1 MRTPGWK
8 ITLLFVPFALA
19 AGAVMPACADS
30 GGSSGGGRVANLK
43 PGDMPPESS
52 WNGVYFNPQY
62 GNLHLVETGGSIA
75 GKWKRTDGSA
85 WGELNGPVTGN
96 VFHFEWTEHKI
107 GLVGPSS
114 TSKGKG
120 YFVYK
125 RPPGDNIDDQ
135 LEGEWGLNTD
145 EAGNKWDCVKQRHVT
160 PDLKSIGG
168 VAEPTGPSKDWK

>member
-1 MRTPGWK
+1 VQLGRRIGRQGRHDQ
-8 ITLLFVPFALA
+8 IRLDAHRRELDGRLLQSAIRQ
-19 AGAVMPACADS
+19 PAPDRS
-30 GGSSGGGRVANLK
+30 G
-43 PGDMPPESS
+43 DQH
-52 WNGVYFNPQY
+52 F
-62 GNLHLVETGGSIA
+62 

-85 WGELNGPVTGN
+85 WGELNGPVQGN
-96 VFHFEWTEHKI
+96 VLHFEWTEHKI

-125 RPPGDNIDDQ
+125 RPPGENVDDT
-135 LEGEWGLNTD
+135 LEGEWGLDTD